1 MGGLNIDS
9 WQDVLTLASVFGAVC
24 AALGVIGT
32 QFYNRLHAA
41 QESQAADDAASER
54 LIALIE
60 READKRVEI
69 VRTEFK
75 LKLAELK
82 LEHQA
87 ELTAVR
93 SDFDKQVRELR
104 SENDTY
110 RCDNAPS
117 CEQRLR
123 TKVAASG

>member
-1 MGGLNIDS
+1 ME
-9 WQDVLTLASVFGAVC
+9 ASVRCRVRGAFGAVC

-41 QESQAADDAASER
+41 KESQAADDAASER

-87 ELTAVR
+87 ELNAVR
-93 SDFDKQVRELR
+93 SDFEKEVRELR

-117 CEQRLR
+117 CKERIR
-123 TKVAASG
+123 NKAVAIS